1 MLHKYTILKMTE
13 IILDIIKFS
22 APALI
27 VFLTVYTMLTKQAK
41 KEERIRIFE
50 LKKKHSQESLPIRL
64 QAYERLTLFL
74 YRISPENLLPRTQD
88 TSMNVKTFSIL
99 LLQTIKS
106 EFEHNITQQVYV
118 STATWACVAQYRIA
132 LENFI
137 REKATELNPEE
148 PGFKLAEA
156 ILTSLMDDPQLL
168 SQNTAA
174 AQIKKEVKQMFI

>member
-1 MLHKYTILKMTE
+1 MTE

-22 APALI
+22 APALL
-27 VFLTVYTMLTKQAK
+27 VVLTVYTMLTKQAK
-41 KEERIRIFE
+41 KEEKLRIYE

-74 YRISPENLLPRTQD
+74 YRISPENLLPRTQS
-88 TSMNVKTFSIL
+88 TSMNVKEFSIVL
-99 LLQTIKS
+99 LKTIKS

-118 STATWACVAQYRIA
+118 SSATWASLVQYRGS

-148 PGFKLAEA
+148 PGFKLAES
-156 ILTSLMDDPQLL
+156 ILTSLMEDPNQLDQNIAL
-168 SQNTAA
+168 SQ
-174 AQIKKEVKQMFI
+174 IKREVKQMFI

>member
-1 MLHKYTILKMTE
+1 MTE

-27 VFLTVYTMLTKQAK
+27 VFLTVYTMITKQAK
-41 KEERIRIFE
+41 KEEKLRIFE

-74 YRISPENLLPRTQD
+74 YRISPENLLPRTQ
-88 TSMNVKTFSIL
+88 SVSINVKDFSIVL
-99 LLQTIKS
+99 LKTIKS

-118 STATWACVAQYRIA
+118 SAETWGSVFQYRME

-168 SQNTAA
+168 SQDVTA
-174 AQIKKEVKQMFI
+174 AQIKREVKQMFI

>member
-1 MLHKYTILKMTE
+1 MTE

-27 VFLTVYTMLTKQAK
+27 VFLTVYTMLSKQGK
-41 KEERIRIFE
+41 KEERLKIYE
-50 LKKKHSQESLPIRL
+50 LKKQHSQESLPIRL

-74 YRISPENLLPRTQD
+74 YRISPDNLLPRTQNA
-88 TSMNVKTFSIL
+88 SMNVKSFSIVL
-99 LLQTIKS
+99 LKTIKS

-118 STATWACVAQYRIA
+118 SSATWGSVIQYRLA

-137 REKATELNPEE
+137 RETANTLNPEE
-148 PGFKLAEA
+148 PGIKLAEA

-168 SQNTAA
+168 SQQTALS
-174 AQIKKEVKQMFI
+174 QIKREVKEMFI